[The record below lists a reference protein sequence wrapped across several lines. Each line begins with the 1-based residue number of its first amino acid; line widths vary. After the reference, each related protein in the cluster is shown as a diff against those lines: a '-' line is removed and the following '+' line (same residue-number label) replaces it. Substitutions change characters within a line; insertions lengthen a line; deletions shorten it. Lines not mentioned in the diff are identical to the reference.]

1 MIPDRARRSMRGP
14 APLGNGFAGVN
25 GLRRTLMGAA
35 LALAALAG
43 PAAAQEG
50 DWNSPRAMELIQ
62 RAQERRQVALSDTGM
77 VDYQA
82 DARGYIYFYLDRRDT
97 GERTLVKTDQVALDV
112 FWKAPAFSKQRIIGL
127 RDERSLPTNI
137 QYHEDHLTVVQ
148 DNFGDLIRLGDGDEV
163 RDVMHPAAPA
173 GPALYEYRLADST
186 SIRLPGS
193 VEPVRVYKLQVRPRD
208 TSRPALVGSV
218 FVDRRGGDIVRMEFT
233 FTRASYVDDQ
243 LDFINVL
250 LENGLYKGRFWLPNR
265 QQVELRRE
273 LPELDLPAGGMI
285 RGTMQISNYRFNQGL
300 QDALFAGR
308 RLVSVP
314 VAQRKEFAFEQSIDA
329 ELREAGLS
337 AEGEL
342 DDVRREA
349 AELVGRR
356 LLSGLPGTQLAFR
369 TASGTVRYNRAEG
382 LALAAGGRY
391 TPAEQVTLGIR
402 GGVALGRMRPF
413 AEVEA
418 WRGTLPERVG
428 IVGYFN
434 QPRDVGGFPVIS
446 GAMNSLSALLAGY
459 DFSDPYFATGAEL
472 RMDRPMGR
480 GWNGAFGLR
489 WEEHKSATAETDFS
503 LLGGSGNFRPVYPV
517 TAGTFFGGS
526 VAVRRPLPA
535 EVARGFSLGLSVD
548 GGRLS
553 SVGLDEDFV
562 RPRVDL
568 GWVRRGNAGQELLLE
583 AQAGGVLGD
592 LPPQAMF
599 LLGGR
604 GTVPGYRFRSFGGD
618 AFGLARATFAADLV
632 PQFVRG
638 RVFAAGGWT
647 DGRALPVSGVDDCIP
662 DVACLSIAERLGERT
677 GGLVSVGAGLGLF
690 FDIIRVDVARGLGRD
705 GVWEVIVE
713 ANPSFWDFL

>member
-1 MIPDRARRSMRGP
+1 
-14 APLGNGFAGVN
+14 
-25 GLRRTLMGAA
+25 MGAA
-35 LALAALAG
+35 LALAAVAG
-43 PAAAQEG
+43 PAPAQEG
-50 DWNSPRAMELIQ
+50 GWNSPRAMELIQ

-112 FWKAPAFSKQRIIGL
+112 FWKAPNLSKQRIIGL

-173 GPALYEYRLADST
+173 GPGLYDYRLVDST
-186 SIRLPGS
+186 SIRLPGAG
-193 VEPVRVYKLQVRPRD
+193 EPVRVYKLQVRPRD

-218 FVDRRGGDIVRMEFT
+218 FVDRRAGDIVRMEFT
-233 FTRASYVDDQ
+233 FTRVSYVDEQ

-300 QDALFAGR
+300 ADGLFAGR
-308 RLVSVP
+308 RVVSVP
-314 VAQRKEFAFEQSIDA
+314 VAQREAFAFEQTIDA

-337 AEGEL
+337 AQGEL
-342 DDVRREA
+342 DEVRREA

-369 TASGTVRYNRAEG
+369 TASSTVRYNRAEG

-391 TPAEQVTLGIR
+391 SPVEQVTLGIR
-402 GGVALGRMRPF
+402 GGVALGPMQPF
-413 AEVEA
+413 AEAEA
-418 WRGTLPERVG
+418 WRGTLPERAG
-428 IVGYFN
+428 IGAYWN

-446 GAMNSLSALLAGY
+446 GAMNSLSALVAGY
-459 DFSDPYFATGAEL
+459 DFSDPYFASGAEL
-472 RMDRPMGR
+472 RMDRSVGR
-480 GWNGAFGLR
+480 GWNGTFGLR
-489 WEEHKSATAETDFS
+489 VEEHESAARETDFS
-503 LLGGSGNFRPVYPV
+503 LLGGSGNFRPVAPV
-517 TAGTFFGGS
+517 AEGTFFGGS
-526 VAVRRPLPA
+526 AAIRRSLEA
-535 EVARGFSLGLSVD
+535 ERARGVSVGLSVD
-548 GGRLS
+548 GGRLAAD
-553 SVGLDEDFV
+553 GINHDFA
-562 RPRVDL
+562 RPRLEL
-568 GWVRRGNAGQELLLE
+568 GWVRRGAAGRELLLE
-583 AQAGGVLGD
+583 AQAGGVVGD
-592 LPPQAMF
+592 MPPQAMF

-604 GTVPGYRFRSFGGD
+604 GTVPGYRFRGYGGD
-618 AFGLARATFAADLV
+618 AFGLARATLSADLV

-647 DGRALPVSGVDDCIP
+647 GTSDPTPALPICGPNELCAP
-662 DVACLSIAERLGERT
+662 PPYRLGQRT
-677 GGLVSVGAGLGLF
+677 GGMVSVGAGLGLF
-690 FDIIRVDVARGLGRD
+690 FDILRIDVARGLGAG

>member
-1 MIPDRARRSMRGP
+1 M
-14 APLGNGFAGVN
+14 
-25 GLRRTLMGAA
+25 RRTLMGAV
-35 LALAALAG
+35 LALAAFAG
-43 PAAAQEG
+43 PAAAQDEG
-50 DWNSPRAMELIQ
+50 DWNAPRALELIQ

-82 DARGYIYFYLDRRDT
+82 DARGYVYFYLDRRDT

-112 FWKAPAFSKQRIIGL
+112 YWKAPNLSKQRIIGL

-173 GPALYEYRLADST
+173 GPAQYDYRLVDST

-193 VEPVRVYKLQVRPRD
+193 AEPVRVYKLQVRPRD
-208 TSRPALVGSV
+208 PSRPALVGSV
-218 FVDRRGGDIVRMEFT
+218 FVDRRAGDIVRMEFT
-233 FTRASYVDDQ
+233 FTRVSYVDEQ
-243 LDFINVL
+243 LDFINVMM
-250 LENGLYKGRFWLPNR
+250 ENGLYKGRFWLPNR

-285 RGTMQISNYRFNQGL
+285 RGTMEITNYRFNQGL
-300 QDALFAGR
+300 APGLFAGR
-308 RLVSVP
+308 RVVSVP
-314 VAQRKEFAFEQSIDA
+314 VQQRKEFAFEEAIDA

-369 TASGTVRYNRAEG
+369 TASSTVRYNRAEG

-391 TPAEQVTLGIR
+391 SPVEGVTLGIR
-402 GGVALGRMRPF
+402 GGVALGPMRPF
-413 AEVEA
+413 AEAEA

-428 IVGYFN
+428 IGAYWN
-434 QPRDVGGFPVIS
+434 QPRDIGGFPVIS
-446 GAMNSLSALLAGY
+446 GAMNSLSGLLAGY
-459 DFSDPYFATGAEL
+459 DFSDPYFASGAEL
-472 RMDRPMGR
+472 RMDRPVRR
-480 GWNGAFGLR
+480 GWSGAFGLR
-489 WEEHKSATAETDFS
+489 VEEHESAAQQTDFS
-503 LLGGSGNFRPVYPV
+503 LLGGGGHFRPVAPV
-517 TAGTFFGGS
+517 VEGTFFGGS
-526 VAVRRPLPA
+526 AAVRRELPA
-535 EVARGFSLGLSVD
+535 EVARGIALGISVD
-548 GGRLS
+548 GGRL
-553 SVGLDEDFV
+553 DTDAKDHHFA

-568 GWVRRGNAGQELLLE
+568 GWVRRGDGGRELLLE

-592 LPPQAMF
+592 QPPQASF

-604 GTVPGYRFRSFGGD
+604 GTVPGYRFRGYGGD
-618 AFGLARATFAADLV
+618 AFGLARATLSADLV

-647 DGRALPVSGVDDCIP
+647 GDSESRTSAVDCLPGLPCIDQP
-662 DVACLSIAERLGERT
+662 YRLGSRT
-677 GGLVSVGAGLGLF
+677 GGMASVGAGVGLF
-690 FDIIRVDVARGLGRD
+690 FDILRIDVARGLGGG

>member
-1 MIPDRARRSMRGP
+1 M
-14 APLGNGFAGVN
+14 
-25 GLRRTLMGAA
+25 AA

-50 DWNSPRAMELIQ
+50 GWNSPRALELIQ

-82 DARGYIYFYLDRRDT
+82 DARGYIYFYLDRRET

-112 FWKAPAFSKQRIIGL
+112 FWKAPSFSKQRIIGL

-137 QYHEDHLTVVQ
+137 NYHEDHLTVVQ

-173 GPALYEYRLADST
+173 GPALYDYRLSDST

-193 VEPVRVYKLQVRPRD
+193 AEPVRVYKVQVRPKD
-208 TSRPALVGSV
+208 PSRPALVGSV
-218 FVDRRGGDIVRMEFT
+218 YVDRRGGDIVRMEFT
-233 FTRASYVDDQ
+233 FTRVSYVDDQ
-243 LDFINVL
+243 LDYINVL

-300 QDALFAGR
+300 ADGLFAGR
-308 RLVSVP
+308 RVVSVP
-314 VAQRKEFAFEQSIDA
+314 REQRENFAFEQEIDA

-342 DDVRREA
+342 GDVRREA
-349 AELVGRR
+349 AELLGRR
-356 LLSGLPGTQLAFR
+356 LLSGLPGAQLTFG

-382 LALAAGGRY
+382 LAVATGARY
-391 TPAEQVTLGIR
+391 SPAEQVTMGVH
-402 GGVALGRMRPF
+402 GGFAFGRNRPF

-418 WRGTLPERVG
+418 WRGTLPDRVG
-428 IVGYFN
+428 IGAYYD
-434 QPRDVGGFPVIS
+434 QPVDLGGFPVIS
-446 GAMNSLSALLAGY
+446 GAMNSLTALLAGY
-459 DFSDPYFATGAEL
+459 DYSDVYFTRGAEL
-472 RMDRPMGR
+472 RMDRALGAR
-480 GWNGAFGLR
+480 WNGAFRLR
-489 WEEHKSATAETDFS
+489 VEEQRSANRVTDFS
-503 LLGGSGNFRPVYPV
+503 LLGGSDHFRPVAPIV
-517 TAGTFFGGS
+517 EGTFYGGS
-526 VAVRRPLPA
+526 VALRRPVA
-535 EVARGFSLGLSVD
+535 VEVARGLSLGVGVD
-548 GGRLS
+548 GGQLMADGKDHR
-553 SVGLDEDFV
+553 FA

-568 GWVRRGNAGQELLLE
+568 GWVRRGAAGQELALD
-583 AQAGGVLGD
+583 ASAGGVLGD
-592 LPPQAMF
+592 MPPQAAF

-604 GTVPGYRFRSFGGD
+604 GTVSGYEFRSYRGD
-618 AFGLARATFAADLV
+618 AFGLARATYAADLV
-632 PQFVRG
+632 PSFVRG

-647 DGRALPVSGVDDCIP
+647 GDSDPPSP
-662 DVACLSIAERLGERT
+662 LGLYELGQRR
-677 GGLVSVGAGLGLF
+677 GGMVSVGAGLGLF
-690 FDIIRVDVARGLGRD
+690 FDILRIDVARGLTDG
-705 GVWEVIVE
+705 GVWEVIIE

>member
-1 MIPDRARRSMRGP
+1 M
-14 APLGNGFAGVN
+14 
-25 GLRRTLMGAA
+25 RRTLMGAV
-35 LALAALAG
+35 LALAAFAG

-50 DWNSPRAMELIQ
+50 DWNAPRALELIQ

-82 DARGYIYFYLDRRDT
+82 DARGYVYFYLDRRDT

-112 FWKAPAFSKQRIIGL
+112 YWKAPNLSKQRIIGL

-173 GPALYEYRLADST
+173 GSLQYDYRLVDST

-193 VEPVRVYKLQVRPRD
+193 AEPVRVYKLQVRPKD
-208 TSRPALVGSV
+208 PSRPALVGSV
-218 FVDRRGGDIVRMEFT
+218 FVDRRAGDIVRMEFT
-233 FTRASYVDDQ
+233 FTRVSYVDEQ
-243 LDFINVL
+243 LDFINVMM
-250 LENGLYKGRFWLPNR
+250 ENGLYKGRFWLPNR

-285 RGTMQISNYRFNQGL
+285 RGTMEITNYRFNQGL
-300 QDALFAGR
+300 APGLFAGR
-308 RLVSVP
+308 RVVSVP
-314 VAQRKEFAFEQSIDA
+314 VQQRRDFAFEEAIDA

-369 TASGTVRYNRAEG
+369 TASSTIRYNRAEG

-391 TPAEQVTLGIR
+391 NPVEGVTLGIR
-402 GGVALGRMRPF
+402 GGVALARMRPF
-413 AEVEA
+413 AEAEA
-418 WRGTLPERVG
+418 WRGTLPDRVG
-428 IVGYFN
+428 LGAYWN
-434 QPRDVGGFPVIS
+434 QPRDIGGFPVIS
-446 GAMNSLSALLAGY
+446 GAMNSLSGLLAGY
-459 DFSDPYFATGAEL
+459 DFSDPYFASGAEL
-472 RMDRPMGR
+472 RMDRPVGR
-480 GWNGAFGLR
+480 GWSGAFGLR
-489 WEEHKSATAETDFS
+489 VEEHESASRQTDFS
-503 LLGGSGNFRPVYPV
+503 LLGGGDHFRPVAPV
-517 TAGTFFGGS
+517 VEGTFFGGS
-526 VAVRRPLPA
+526 AGIRRTLPA
-535 EVARGFSLGLSVD
+535 EVARGVSLGLSVD
-548 GGRLS
+548 GGRLDTD
-553 SVGLDEDFV
+553 GKDHHFARL
-562 RPRVDL
+562 RLDL
-568 GWVRRGNAGQELLLE
+568 GWVRRGGGGRELLLE

-592 LPPQAMF
+592 QPPQATF

-604 GTVPGYRFRSFGGD
+604 GTVPGYRFRSYGGD
-618 AFGLARATFAADLV
+618 AFGLARATLSADLV

-647 DGRALPVSGVDDCIP
+647 GDSESRTPAIDCLPGLPCI
-662 DVACLSIAERLGERT
+662 DQLYRLGSRT
-677 GGLVSVGAGLGLF
+677 GGMASVGAGVGLF
-690 FDIIRVDVARGLGRD
+690 FDILRIDVARGLGGG